1 MIRMRQYEGSV
12 EDRYWECVNKEIDLS
27 VQQEILRSSKNFM
40 PPDFFSD
47 NPDFRELVL
56 APYAKLKKAYTYIEK
71 NIDNMRAECFVRNS
85 RKKWARKPLYAV
97 LYDSYNKISQ
107 NTDGGVK
114 MNVFLVQNTGLTVCP
129 YCNRDYI
136 NSRSGELAGAQLDH
150 FYPRSKYPVFSVCL
164 YNLIPSC
171 WNCNRIKQDKVQEFA
186 SPFDEEVDWENSVRF
201 TYVPLDVE
209 RKKIVI
215 DSIQPVRNNIK
226 TMQIETAYQIHE
238 MEVNELLDKVQM
250 YQETQLEEFNKVLG
264 EVGLT
269 EQDMKTMV
277 FGPEITEEN
286 MRKKPLGKMLRDL
299 ERELG
304 IY

>member
-1 MIRMRQYEGSV
+1 MQ
-12 EDRYWECVNKEIDLS
+12 K
-27 VQQEILRSSKNFM
+27 
-40 PPDFFSD
+40 
-47 NPDFRELVL
+47 
-56 APYAKLKKAYTYIEK
+56 
-71 NIDNMRAECFVRNS
+71 
-85 RKKWARKPLYAV
+85 
-97 LYDSYNKISQ
+97 
-107 NTDGGVK
+107 
-114 MNVFLVQNTGLTVCP
+114 
-129 YCNRDYI
+129 
-136 NSRSGELAGAQLDH
+136 
-150 FYPRSKYPVFSVCL
+150 
-164 YNLIPSC
+164 
-171 WNCNRIKQDKVQEFA
+171 FA

-201 TYVPLDVE
+201 TYIPLDVE